1 MLKNRIYVWY
11 LIFAVVLTPLSFM
24 LPRVS
29 FDVNLLDTYF
39 IISYFEFSIATSAF
53 YAVCA
58 LTYYV
63 FRKYCNFRLC
73 LLQFTLSLP
82 LVILIQ
88 WMSWRS
94 DRMMQMANSAEES
107 VISSYSSLNT
117 FVSVSSIMFLFNL
130 ILFVVNI
137 GLCFKGMS
145 INKREN

>member
-1 MLKNRIYVWY
+1 
-11 LIFAVVLTPLSFM
+11 M

-53 YAVCA
+53 YSVCA

-107 VISSYSSLNT
+107 VISSYASLNT
-117 FVSVSSIMFLFNL
+117 LVSVSLIMFLFNL

-137 GLCFKGMS
+137 GLSVKGIS
-145 INKREN
+145 IDRRRK